1 MFCLAPVFSMAC
13 SCINAGDFCT
23 ILPRAIDQ
31 GSLVVRGSS
40 LRTVGH
46 GMEFKI
52 DEVIAGTESKKR
64 IMVWGDPGYLCR
76 SYVTGFD
83 RTDDLLM
90 ILSPILQERTESTTG
105 ETERV
110 GDYTLSVCGQFFVY
124 QNGKNKTD
132 ISCYQPSQKRP
143 KLISVFP
150 NPTADFFSISPNS
163 DLEIADI
170 LQINVFHANGQLL
183 YKRSQLAVR
192 EQEDHIEIVTKD
204 WISGLYFVEIRTTQ
218 NRWMAKL
225 VVSE

>member
-1 MFCLAPVFSMAC
+1 MAC

-23 ILPRAIDQ
+23 VLPAAIDQ

-40 LRTVGH
+40 LRTIGH

-64 IMVWGDPGYLCR
+64 ITVWGDPGYLCR

-83 RTDDLLM
+83 RRDDLLM

-124 QNGKNKTD
+124 LNGKNKTD
-132 ISCYQPSQKRP
+132 LSCYTPTKKKP
-143 KLISVFP
+143 ELLTAFP
-150 NPTADFFSISPNS
+150 NPTADYFSLTIDSNI
-163 DLEIADI
+163 ETRDI
-170 LQINVFHANGQLL
+170 LQVNVFQANGQLL
-183 YKRSQLAVR
+183 YRRGQLAIR
-192 EQEDHIEIVTKD
+192 EQENNIEIVTKD
-204 WISGLYFVEIRTTQ
+204 WLPGLYFVEIRTTQ
-218 NRWMAKL
+218 NRWLAK
-225 VVSE
+225 VVVAR